1 MPYQNKSFIV
11 NIFSFALIFS
21 VGVYLF
27 SSCTNEP
34 DESSTLES
42 QNIESIEEESN
53 TFATES
59 SASAIESSPLPAGS
73 RSDWNLI
80 LVNKSNLLPEGFT
93 VETASVGGGY
103 EMDAR
108 AAEAMNQMIRDG
120 NSQGLN
126 LMVCSAY
133 RSVSYQAGLYE
144 RKVQEYINAGYSETE
159 ARRIA
164 GTIVAPP
171 GTSEHA
177 TGLAAD
183 IVSVNYQVLDEG
195 FANTPEFAWLS
206 AHAAEYGFVLR
217 FPSDKQDLTDI
228 IYEPWH
234 YRYVGVEH
242 AHAMNELNMCL
253 EEYVALFS

>member
-1 MPYQNKSFIV
+1 MSLFSDNTALRS
-11 NIFSFALIFS
+11 FSFLLAAAVFLC
-21 VGVYLF
+21 LF
-27 SSCTNEP
+27 VSCSEK
-34 DESSTLES
+34 D
-42 QNIESIEEESN
+42 
-53 TFATES
+53 ES
-59 SASAIESSPLPAGS
+59 SASSEFSASEISPDVSEIASVEESSETNVPTNAPGNA
-73 RSDWNLI
+73 SDWNLI
-80 LVNKSNLLPEGFT
+80 LVNKSNPLSESFT

-108 AAEAMNQMIRDG
+108 AAEAMLQMIQDG
-120 NSQGLN
+120 NATGLN

-144 RKVQEYINAGYSETE
+144 RKVQEYINYGYSEAE

-195 FANTPEFAWLS
+195 FENTPEFAWLS
-206 AHAAEYGFVLR
+206 ENAADYGFVLR
-217 FPSDKQDLTDI
+217 FPEDKQDITDI

-242 AHAMNELNMCL
+242 AHAMNTLGMCL
-253 EEYVALFS
+253 EEYVLLFQ